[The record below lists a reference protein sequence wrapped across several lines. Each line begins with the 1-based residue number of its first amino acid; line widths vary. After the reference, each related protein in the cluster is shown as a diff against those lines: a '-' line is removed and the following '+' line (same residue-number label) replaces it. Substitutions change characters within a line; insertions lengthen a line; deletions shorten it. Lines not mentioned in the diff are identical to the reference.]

1 MVPAG
6 RTLEIGSP
14 MRKWIWGRAIL
25 GCSLVAGGSLLA
37 CRIDSRPPVAA
48 AAVPSVP
55 GPPADHP
62 LRAEILRGRAIV
74 EATAESLP
82 GHVGNALRCT
92 SCHLDGGTHEVLGW
106 KGVYARFPQY
116 RSRSASIQVIEDRV
130 NDCLERSLAGKGIDP
145 DGAPMKAIVA
155 YLAWLSRD
163 VPVTGGIA
171 GGKITA
177 PFETLHPDT
186 MRGAGLVV
194 ATCARCH
201 GVNGEGGALG
211 TPLWGGRSFTIG
223 AGMARYRTAAAF
235 VHANMPRDL
244 PGTLTLQ
251 DALDIAAWV
260 DSRPRGDFAGKE
272 KDWPRGGA
280 PPDTPYPTSGTKPG
294 RP

>member
-1 MVPAG
+1 MVCA
-6 RTLEIGSP
+6 RNTLEIGSL
-14 MRKWIWGRAIL
+14 MRKWMWGGAL
-25 GCSLVAGGSLLA
+25 SGCSLGVLFG
-37 CRIDSRPPVAA
+37 CHIDSRPPAA
-48 AAVPSVP
+48 PAATASVLEPS
-55 GPPADHP
+55 ADHP
-62 LRAEILRGRAIV
+62 LRPEILRGRAIV

-92 SCHLDGGTHEVLGW
+92 SCHLDGGTRDVLGW

-116 RSRSASIQVIEDRV
+116 RSRSASIQVIEDRI
-130 NDCLERSLAGKGIDP
+130 NDCFERSLAGKGLSP
-145 DGAPMKAIVA
+145 GSAPLKAIVA

-163 VPVTGGIA
+163 VPVSGGIA

-177 PFETLHPDT
+177 PFESLHPDT
-186 MRGAGLVV
+186 MRGAGLFV
-194 ATCARCH
+194 ANCARCH
-201 GVNGEGGALG
+201 GVNGEGSALG

-235 VHANMPRDL
+235 VHANMPRDM

-272 KDWPRGGA
+272 QDWPRGGA
-280 PPDTPYPTSGTKPG
+280 PPDTPYPTTGTQPG